1 MWTCA
6 EVEAARQEAN
16 RQAWP
21 WGENGPS
28 PQEVS
33 DSRQRISAA
42 ERERFGAMSQE
53 NGEERH
59 EQEDAKERTRAGART
74 RQRHDRKPSVVRWW
88 PLAIS
93 LTSGGEF
100 LHPFERFR

>member
-1 MWTCA
+1 VDTCSN
-6 EVEAARQEAN
+6 VEAARQEAN

-59 EQEDAKERTRAGART
+59 EQEDAKERDPSRSTDQAKAR
-74 RQRHDRKPSVVRWW
+74 QE
-88 PLAIS
+88 AIS
-93 LTSGGEF
+93 RTLVALGY
-100 LHPFERFR
+100 LPYIRRRIPPPI